1 MRIINSKYNA
11 TVISSQ
17 ETSLVAIFNLILNT
31 IAYKPFLVGA
41 IVGTNSI
48 ITPSY
53 SVELGFTY
61 HISLTKVA

>member
-1 MRIINSKYNA
+1 
-11 TVISSQ
+11 
-17 ETSLVAIFNLILNT
+17 
-31 IAYKPFLVGA
+31 LVGG
-41 IVGTNSI
+41 IIGTNSI